1 MKINILKRWAI
12 GYLSAFLLLVLS
24 NFYAVWKLHQL
35 GTMTLPSLNANIR
48 IMDLQNSMVDSVLSQ
63 LSYQQK
69 YLLMR
74 DDGLYNQFL
83 EANADFHTLLTRLR
97 PVAESGA
104 KGDSVVRIESLAVQ
118 YETLVNSELRLV
130 KNHRIYDTKRYEA
143 EKGEVSD
150 NILEELKRLED
161 YARKD
166 VDRIINLAIQTGH
179 SALLIASGAS
189 FVTLLSVFFIGFSIT
204 RSITRPLTQL
214 ANKTKEISEGVF
226 RSDLAIES
234 PPEVAEL
241 AKAFNSMCDKLS
253 EVDKMKNDFLS
264 TISHELRTPLTT
276 IKEGTSLLIEKIG
289 GEITEKQER
298 LLGILAAETNRLIEM
313 VNSILDLSKME
324 AGMMTYAFEE
334 TDIVPLIDRAMV
346 EITPLAESKKLC
358 LRKELAEDLAMVR
371 IDEHRILQALRNLIG
386 NAAKFSPEHG
396 QIIVSATVVED
407 GLEVSV
413 QDSGPGISAE
423 RLPFIFKKFSGS
435 DHKRGT
441 GLGLAIVK
449 HIIEVHGGKVWAE
462 SKLKQGSKFTFVLPS
477 C

>member
-130 KNHRIYDTKRYEA
+130 KNHRIYDTKRYDA

>member
-48 IMDLQNSMVDSVLSQ
+48 IVDLQNSMVDSVLSQ

-130 KNHRIYDTKRYEA
+130 KNHRIYDTKRYDA

>member
-48 IMDLQNSMVDSVLSQ
+48 IVDLQNSMVDSVLSQ